1 MNGPNSFVSCVNRVQ
16 SIVLYFGIPLGILSL
31 LRHLQGEQIP
41 WNASVVYYFVGS
53 NATGFLYMGDKST
66 NWSMID
72 RWTKNHSLPPF
83 EEGDIAY
90 GDSVNWTP
98 GKETLYNK
106 FTLTDGLIINTFCL
120 GSTPSVL

>member
-1 MNGPNSFVSCVNRVQ
+1 MNRVQ
-16 SIVLYFGIPLGILSL
+16 SIVLYFGIPLGLFSL

-41 WNASVVYYFVGS
+41 WNANLVYYFVGS

-83 EEGDIAY
+83 EVGAITIA
-90 GDSVNWTP
+90 DSVNWTP

-106 FTLTDGLIINTFCL
+106 LTNRW
-120 GSTPSVL
+120 PYN

>member
-1 MNGPNSFVSCVNRVQ
+1 MNRVQ
-16 SIVLYFGIPLGILSL
+16 SIVLYFGIPLGLFSL

-41 WNASVVYYFVGS
+41 WNANLVYYFVGS

-83 EEGDIAY
+83 EVHIGPGQGDAVR
-90 GDSVNWTP
+90 DAVNWTP

-106 FTLTDGLIINTFCL
+106 LTLTDGLINNNFCL
-120 GSTPSVL
+120 DSTTSVL